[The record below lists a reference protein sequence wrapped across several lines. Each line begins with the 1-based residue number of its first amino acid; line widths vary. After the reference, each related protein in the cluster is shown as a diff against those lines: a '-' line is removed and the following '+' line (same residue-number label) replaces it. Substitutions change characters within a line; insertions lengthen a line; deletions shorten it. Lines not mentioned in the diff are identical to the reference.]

1 MLTFLKLGG
10 SLITDK
16 SKESTFRPEVMARLA
31 DEIAAACA
39 ARPDLQLLIGH
50 GSGSFGHYPA
60 SVYRTAEGVRTLA
73 GWRGFA
79 EVGAVAA
86 QLNRLVTDS
95 LRAAGLPVLSVQPS
109 ASGRCSDGRLVSL
122 ALEPVQAA
130 LAHGLIPLVY
140 GDVCL
145 DDVRGG
151 TIASTEEILCYLARH
166 LRPARVLLAGLD
178 AGVLAPDG
186 AVIPRIDAATLPQ
199 LEGALGGRAGVDVT
213 GGMRSKVLGMLEL
226 ARALPGVE
234 IRIFSGAVPGAVRRA
249 LIGADFDAGTAIVV
263 S

>member
-16 SKESTFRPEVMARLA
+16 SKEATFRPDVMARLGR
-31 DEIAAACA
+31 EIAAACA
-39 ARPDLQLLIGH
+39 ARPAMRLLIGH

-60 SVYRTAEGVRTLA
+60 TVHRTVEGVHTPEQ
-73 GWRGFA
+73 WRGFA

-86 QLNRLVTDS
+86 RLNRLVTDS
-95 LRAAGLPVLSVQPS
+95 LRAAGLPIISLQPS
-109 ASGRCSDGRLVSL
+109 ASARCEDGRLAAL
-122 ALEPVQAA
+122 ALEPIRAA
-130 LAHGLIPLVY
+130 LEHGLIPLIY

-145 DDVRGG
+145 DSVRGG
-151 TIASTEEILCYLARH
+151 TIASTEEIMLYLARS
-166 LRPARVLLAGLD
+166 LRPDRVLLAGLE

-186 AVIPRIDAATLPQ
+186 AVIPRIDPASLPE

-226 ARALPGVE
+226 ARALPGVA
-234 IRIFSGAVPGAVRRA
+234 IRIFSGAVPGAVEQA
-249 LIGADFDAGTAIVV
+249 LTDDAFHVGTMIVF